1 MVWTPIRYKTLQF
14 RVDAARLL
22 FVTEIAPKSPSLCV
36 NISPIRYDFS
46 FWHSD
51 FELQA
56 KSANEHFSYVLVNQI
71 QKAMYLSILK

>member
-1 MVWTPIRYKTLQF
+1 MKTAGS
-14 RVDAARLL
+14 R
-22 FVTEIAPKSPSLCV
+22 TCI
-36 NISPIRYDFS
+36 ITI
-46 FWHSD
+46 WHSD

>member
-1 MVWTPIRYKTLQF
+1 MK
-14 RVDAARLL
+14 AAGNR
-22 FVTEIAPKSPSLCV
+22 TCI
-36 NISPIRYDFS
+36 IT